1 MNENRWNW
9 GLLVILLPAI
19 AYVLLLFLYPLVYG
33 VYLSLTTPDGAF
45 TLGNYLK
52 FFTDEWEL
60 RTIGV
65 TLGIA
70 VPATLINVL
79 AAIPFAYYMRHG
91 LRGEKIITFFLILP
105 ITLGSV
111 LIAQGMLTYMGP
123 TGWLNQAIMAV
134 ESALGFIFRRH
145 IEPTAVRFT
154 HNYAGVLISVVI
166 QGFPFA
172 FLMLLG
178 YISGINPD
186 LEKAA
191 QILGANK
198 LQTFFKVLFP
208 LLVPGIAIAFCLNFV
223 MAFSVFPS
231 AVLLGEP
238 SGPTRVI
245 SIAAYQWSFEKFD
258 FNMGSAIS
266 LIMAAIELVVIS
278 VVLFWRQRFFRGT
291 STAGKG

>member
-134 ESALGFIFRRH
+134 ESALGFIFRRN